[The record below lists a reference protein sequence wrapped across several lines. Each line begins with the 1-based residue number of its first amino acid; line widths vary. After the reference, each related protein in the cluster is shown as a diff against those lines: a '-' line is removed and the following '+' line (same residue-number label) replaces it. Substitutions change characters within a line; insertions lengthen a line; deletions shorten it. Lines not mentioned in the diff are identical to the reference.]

1 MSQNN
6 QPWVEKYRPNKFKD
20 IVLDKIN
27 SKILTNIIE
36 KQYFPNLL
44 LYGPPGTGKTT
55 TIINLIKRYHEKLN
69 IKSKGLIIHLNAS
82 DDRGVDIVRNQI
94 NQFVNTKTLF
104 NNGIKFIILDEV
116 DYMTKNAQSALRYLI
131 QQYSSNIRFCLI
143 CNYISRIDTALQ
155 NEFVR
160 LKFCNLPKPKIISFL
175 KNIIMKENIQISE
188 DKLNHIQNIFN
199 SDMRS
204 MINYIQSNSSILIKN
219 NYEVISENVWNELI
233 ENYFKKNKS
242 NIKIKNYIKNSC
254 IKYNIRIKNFIIKFI
269 SYLLHNKDY
278 SLNNNWL
285 NTCQLIIHYIDD
297 NINKNMLAYFISSFL
312 ELYKS

>member
-6 QPWVEKYRPNKFKD
+6 QPWVEKYRPNNFKD

-55 TIINLIKRYHEKLN
+55 TIINLIKKYHEKLN

-160 LKFCNLPKPKIISFL
+160 LKFCNLPKSKIISFL
-175 KNIIMKENIQISE
+175 KNIIIKENIQISDE
-188 DKLNHIQNIFN
+188 KLNHIQNIFN

-219 NYEVISENVWNELI
+219 NYEVISDNVWDELI
-233 ENYFKKNKS
+233 ENYFKENKS
-242 NIKIKNYIKNSC
+242 IDKITNYIKKSC

-297 NINKNMLAYFISSFL
+297 NINKNMLSYFIISFL